1 MRIIRAETKGK
12 FTGINAKKK
21 NNHQAIDYQFRNI
34 VTKGERADMI
44 KITQT
49 HKQVFQGYS
58 FPQALRAMSSGSL
71 EMVLDLL
78 CQPISQV
85 TAVFT
90 KHSGLEMLVEAAN
103 SV

>member
-1 MRIIRAETKGK
+1 
-12 FTGINAKKK
+12 
-21 NNHQAIDYQFRNI
+21 
-34 VTKGERADMI
+34 MI

-58 FPQALRAMSSGSL
+58 FPQALGAISSGSL

-85 TAVFT
+85 IAVFT
-90 KHSGLEMLVEAAN
+90 SGLEMLVEAAN